1 MTKKTLMFNIIQA
14 YIQIQLLIL
23 AIVRLIQNELNALDI
38 GWVIVAMSVNILI
51 YNLRKKEENL

>member
-1 MTKKTLMFNIIQA
+1 MTKFFNTLQV
-14 YIQIQLLIL
+14 YIQIQLFIL

-51 YNLRKKEENL
+51 YNLRKKEPSQ